1 MKVFEL
7 ENADAMRV
15 QELIG
20 EGRQVVGELVLDE
33 VNGFYRGKFGPKKAK
48 HYKVHIIAPDEFL
61 REERL
66 VSLKNATFLG
76 HDKQVP
82 VADLIDLGIDEE
94 TAKGLSSG
102 SPDSQERDSRFED
115 EDEAEWDR
123 DDLARPVWV
132 SECYIKAATEGVLE
146 WRKVL
151 VGGSQ
156 SKILNGDRGEPV
168 DGHPYSHW
176 TPIPIPHKL
185 TGLSYYDLTRDIQM
199 NKTAVQRETN
209 NAMYL
214 ANRPQR
220 EVVDGQVNMDDLLK
234 PALDGVV
241 RVKQQGMINVLPSGG
256 ERIFGAS
263 FQMIEYL
270 DSVREARTGVTRY
283 NQGMDSNSLNKTATG
298 MNIISSASQQRQELV
313 ARQFG
318 EFLRNIFER
327 ILKLVSL
334 HADPKEVERL
344 TGKPFVPWPTSF
356 DTNVSVGLG
365 TNNKDQLV
373 GHLMALSGV
382 FEKVIGMQQ
391 GTQGPLVTD
400 ANLYELLKRF
410 PEAMGL
416 KGDFFTDPT
425 PDETQPQLPAPPPEP
440 DPAMMA
446 QQAQMQAEQ
455 QKEQRPSYDWSGR
468 RPSFRRRPRSRLPA
482 LMPRKRSRL
491 PRCSS
496 QPRLSLRRRQSPH
509 CRRTSRSTITAATA
523 W

>member
-1 MKVFEL
+1 
-7 ENADAMRV
+7 
-15 QELIG
+15 
-20 EGRQVVGELVLDE
+20 
-33 VNGFYRGKFGPKKAK
+33 
-48 HYKVHIIAPDEFL
+48 
-61 REERL
+61 
-66 VSLKNATFLG
+66 
-76 HDKQVP
+76 
-82 VADLIDLGIDEE
+82 
-94 TAKGLSSG
+94 
-102 SPDSQERDSRFED
+102 
-115 EDEAEWDR
+115 
-123 DDLARPVWV
+123 
-132 SECYIKAATEGVLE
+132 
-146 WRKVL
+146 
-151 VGGSQ
+151 
-156 SKILNGDRGEPV
+156 
-168 DGHPYSHW
+168 
-176 TPIPIPHKL
+176 
-185 TGLSYYDLTRDIQM
+185 
-199 NKTAVQRETN
+199 
-209 NAMYL
+209 
-214 ANRPQR
+214 
-220 EVVDGQVNMDDLLK
+220 
-234 PALDGVV
+234 
-241 RVKQQGMINVLPSGG
+241 
-256 ERIFGAS
+256 
-263 FQMIEYL
+263 MIEYL

-283 NQGMDSNSLNKTATG
+283 NQGMDTNSLNKTATG
-298 MNIISSASQQRQELV
+298 MNIIASASQQRQELV

-455 QKEQRPSYDWSGR
+455 QKEAAKL
-468 RPSFRRRPRSRLPA
+468 RLEWEKTQLQETTKVEVARIDAEKEITVASMQQPAPTEPAPAPEPA
-482 LMPRKRSRL
+482 LP
-491 PRCSS
+491 
-496 QPRLSLRRRQSPH
+496 PH
-509 CRRTSRSTITAATA
+509 IEIHNHGRNGVVKTVTARDDTGLIQQWREDEA
-523 W
+523 